1 MVMLTRLTARL
12 ESVADGRCVLSTFG
26 GAIGLEALVPG
37 YLADRLLKH
46 LEERS
51 EELVTLA
58 TMVMLESPN
67 QGATFLPRLLAFGDE
82 RERGF
87 FNLMTT
93 VKRLGPRKALK
104 ALAVE
109 PGLVASW
116 VVAGNTKSLSGLPEI
131 GKSLA
136 EAIVLE
142 LKGKADKF
150 AAWEGMPVDPDRAG
164 SGLVGFG
171 GVVGRGLGVG
181 GILES
186 SGLAPAAAEAVE
198 ALVALGQTRPEAERR
213 VVLVVQRDSGL
224 DSAEAIIAATF
235 ASR

>member
-1 MVMLTRLTARL
+1 MLTRLTARL
-12 ESVADGRCVLSTFG
+12 ESVAEGRCVLSTFG

-37 YLADRLLKH
+37 YLADRLAVH
-46 LEERS
+46 LEKRPDEP
-51 EELVTLA
+51 VTLA

-87 FNLMTT
+87 FNLLTT

-109 PGLVASW
+109 PGQVASW
-116 VVAGNTKSLSGLPEI
+116 VVSGNTKALSGLPEI

-136 EAIVLE
+136 ESIVVE
-142 LKGKADKF
+142 LKGKADRF
-150 AAWEGMPVDPDRAG
+150 ALWDGMPADPDRLGA
-164 SGLVGFG
+164 VGA
-171 GVVGRGLGVG
+171 GLGVG

-186 SGLAPAAAEAVE
+186 SRLAPAAAEAVE

-213 VVLVVQRDSGL
+213 VVLVVQRDAGL
-224 DSAEAIIAATF
+224 ESAEAIIAATF